1 MPGRTTFP
9 DLSSG
14 ILIPEARHRT
24 LIWNRNRSPGLTTTQ
39 TVPATI
45 TIYIMNLTILTAD
58 TLGLIAT
65 PGATGIGISR
75 FRLTPSRSRSIF
87 LFCSI

>member
-14 ILIPEARHRT
+14 TLIPEARRRT
-24 LIWNRNRSPGLTTTQ
+24 LIWNRNRSPGLTTTR
-39 TVPATI
+39 TAPAT

-75 FRLTPSRSRSIF
+75 FRRTPSRSRSIF